1 MFDAAVVVVDVVEA
15 PSVLLNDDGVRSIS
29 KERQG

>member
-1 MFDAAVVVVDVVEA
+1 MFDAAVVVDVVEA

-29 KERQG
+29 NDRQG